1 MLPCLV
7 ININFQF
14 HPTESD
20 KSLNQ
25 GLRPLRVEGLR
36 YPTSQAKWTSKRP
49 DSCERNSRMCVHP
62 FDGAA
67 IAKYRRLSGVKVAAQ
82 SCPTL

>member
-1 MLPCLV
+1 MLPSL

-36 YPTSQAKWTSKRP
+36 YPTSQAMWTSRRP
-49 DSCERNSRMCVHP
+49 DNCEGNSRICVHS
-62 FDGAA
+62 FYGAA
-67 IAKYRRLSGVKVAAQ
+67 IAKYQRLSG
-82 SCPTL
+82 LNNRN